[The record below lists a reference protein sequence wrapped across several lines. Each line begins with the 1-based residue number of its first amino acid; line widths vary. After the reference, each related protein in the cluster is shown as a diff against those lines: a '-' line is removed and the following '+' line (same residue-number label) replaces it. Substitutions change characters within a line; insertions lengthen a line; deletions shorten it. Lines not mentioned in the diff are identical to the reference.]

1 MRIECDRCVCPSAAA
16 ENRYPVCG
24 QIADHGP
31 RGWVSPAT
39 ATRARMIYET
49 IGTVSLPRFPNTE
62 RTNSSDSLVPG
73 SDGVY
78 HCHLWWQSLCYSDIP
93 ECRCSREQAGDTIV
107 PG

>member
-1 MRIECDRCVCPSAAA
+1 MRIECDRCLRSPLAA
-16 ENRYPVCG
+16 ENRHPVCS

-31 RGWVSPAT
+31 RCWVSPST

-49 IGTVSLPRFPNTE
+49 IGTVSLPRFPCAE
-62 RTNSSDSLVPG
+62 RTNSSDPLVPG

-78 HCHLWWQSLCYSDIP
+78 HRRLWWQSLCYSDLP
-93 ECRCSREQAGDTIV
+93 ECLCSREQAGVTIV

>member
-1 MRIECDRCVCPSAAA
+1 MRIECDRCVRPPTAA

-31 RGWVSPAT
+31 RCWVSPAT
-39 ATRARMIYET
+39 ATGARMTHET
-49 IGTVSLPRFPNTE
+49 TDTASLPRFPGAECTD
-62 RTNSSDSLVPG
+62 SSDPLVPG

-78 HCHLWWQSLCYSDIP
+78 HRRLWWQSLCYSNLP
-93 ECRCSREQAGDTIV
+93 ECRCSREQAGVTIV